1 MAPHSS
7 TLAWK
12 IPWMEESCLTEQLH
26 FHFSLSCIGEGNGN
40 LLQCSYLENPR
51 DRGACWAVVFGRDW
65 HDLAAAWVKIREIER
80 LNQSKWLKPVRALG
94 FRKKGL
100 AFARDSSLTPKWDVN
115 SGCSN
120 KKNCGSKGQ
129 RRRRFS
135 GNELRSERE
144 PVQEKADA
152 TVSHWFL
159 TSRGQ
164 AEWMF
169 DSILSKKSLFPRQ
182 RNPDFICGIPS
193 G

>member
-51 DRGACWAVVFGRDW
+51 DRGACWAAVFGRDW

-120 KKNCGSKGQ
+120 KEEVWLQGSEKEAVLWKWAEKWKRTSAREDWCHSFLLVPHQQ
-129 RRRRFS
+129 RTGRMD
-135 GNELRSERE
+135 
-144 PVQEKADA
+144 V
-152 TVSHWFL
+152 W
-159 TSRGQ
+159 
-164 AEWMF
+164 
-169 DSILSKKSLFPRQ
+169 
-182 RNPDFICGIPS
+182 
-193 G
+193 